1 MRNLANPKPF
11 FPSIFKDIFI
21 LSKVNYKEDE
31 ERGWGGQGGILRMGR
46 ERVVWGEGGICVRV
60 SVFGNKTLAGF
71 YGAKSRVI

>member
-31 ERGWGGQGGILRMGR
+31 ERGGWGGQGGILRMEGR
-46 ERVVWGEGGICVRV
+46 EGCLGGGGHMCKGVC
-60 SVFGNKTLAGF
+60 FW
-71 YGAKSRVI
+71 